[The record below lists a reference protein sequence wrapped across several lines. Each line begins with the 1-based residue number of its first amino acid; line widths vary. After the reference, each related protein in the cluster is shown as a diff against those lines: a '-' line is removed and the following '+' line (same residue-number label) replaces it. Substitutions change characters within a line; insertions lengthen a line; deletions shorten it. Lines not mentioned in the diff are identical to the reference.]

1 MEMYTR
7 SREEGFGPEAKRRI
21 TLGTFV
27 LSSGYY
33 DAYYNRALKVRT
45 LIRRDFERAFEQVD
59 CLVTPT
65 APTPPF
71 KLGEKLEDPL
81 TMYLSDILTISVNLA
96 GVPALSLPCGFT
108 PAGLPVGMQLIAKP
122 FGEETLFRAGA
133 AYERETEWHQ
143 KEPKL

>member
-1 MEMYTR
+1 
-7 SREEGFGPEAKRRI
+7 
-21 TLGTFV
+21 
-27 LSSGYY
+27 
-33 DAYYNRALKVRT
+33 
-45 LIRRDFERAFEQVD
+45 VD

-122 FGEETLFRAGA
+122 FGEETLFRVGQ
-133 AYERETEWHQ
+133 AYEQATEWH
-143 KEPKL
+143 KREPEIASGSSSLRNDNVDIVFNDIVQFAKPYLISENHKVILTHTI